1 MCSDPISGIIQTG
14 IFCARNTGKVVSG
27 KDTGRIGATGAQLVS
42 FTDKLSHNA
51 SIFGEGVLNATNAAD
66 DFICGTLK
74 SMGKEGAAEALETA
88 AKASNGSVVGTIAA
102 KAVNPLLIAAAGV
115 RVLKDDDQ
123 YSALIEETGAMGL
136 MFGAEKLMK
145 TAKDVFFDIAE
156 NGAKEVVEEKGF
168 INGAKNLVIKGL
180 NAAGT
185 WFSGLS
191 KGGQTAAKVGIG
203 LLFVAGS
210 ITAYNVGKAIG
221 KKLTGRDKA
230 PVDSTASNIGANTVK
245 TPAAGTTQG

>member
-156 NGAKEVVEEKGF
+156 NGAK
-168 INGAKNLVIKGL
+168 NLVIKGL